1 MGQDSEQD
9 QFLVTDVSTTHA
21 EAIFRD
27 LKMASARVVETSVTN
42 NSPSKDFNH
51 PVSILIQ
58 THLLVIPLAG
68 KKTSGIKP
76 FICIFFIFV
85 AHFNLQDLAQS
96 SSLEHLHP

>member
-1 MGQDSEQD
+1 MGQESEQD
-9 QFLVTDVSTTHA
+9 QFLVTDVSTTRA

-27 LKMASARVVETSVTN
+27 LKMASARVVETAVTN
-42 NSPSKDFNH
+42 NSPSQDFDH
-51 PVSILIQ
+51 PVSILMQ

-68 KKTSGIKP
+68 KTSGIKP